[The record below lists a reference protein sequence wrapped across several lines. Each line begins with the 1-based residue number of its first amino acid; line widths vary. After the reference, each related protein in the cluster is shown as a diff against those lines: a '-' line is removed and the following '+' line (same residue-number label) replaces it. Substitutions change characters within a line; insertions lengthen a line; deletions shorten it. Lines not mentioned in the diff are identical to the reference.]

1 MSTKIL
7 SKLKVIIY
15 VLTIIFLLPTIFF
28 WLLYL
33 IPGGY
38 FRGPFTSVQMFYLSF
53 ISFLASFSFIIF
65 SDSKTLFISYLVITS
80 ILLLTSFGLIFYQNR
95 QRSFSRPIFY
105 LFLVGLLAFI
115 YMFGFKLRYQPALM
129 PKEGVNFQV
138 VAPTSGFNRMYR
150 SILASGERSD
160 NKLEILGWLDND
172 TLIYKKWSRD
182 EGNHISGEGTV
193 LQYNFISKT
202 SNIFDESITNL
213 SNKRCKYRECISE
226 FADSF
231 ADDQAVGKDAWVSP
245 DGKRF
250 AYLSRYI
257 YGPEDIMIF
266 EK

>member
-1 MSTKIL
+1 MTKFK
-7 SKLKVIIY
+7 KLIHI
-15 VLTIIFLLPTIFF
+15 LTIAFLLPTIFF

-38 FRGPFTSVQMFYLSF
+38 FSGPFTSVQMFYSSL
-53 ISFLASFSFIIF
+53 ISFLVSFSFIIF

-80 ILLLTSFGLIFYQNR
+80 VSLLISFGLIFYQNR

-105 LFLVGLLAFI
+105 LFLVGLFAFV

-138 VAPTSGFNRMYR
+138 VDPTSGFNRMYR

-160 NKLEILGWLDND
+160 NKFEILGWLDND
-172 TLIYKKWSRD
+172 TLIYKKWLRN
-182 EGNHISGEGTV
+182 EGNHISEEGEIR
-193 LQYNFISKT
+193 QYNFVNKKSST
-202 SNIFDESITNL
+202 FDEPFTNFN
-213 SNKRCKYRECISE
+213 NKRCSYKECISE

-231 ADDQAVGKDAWVSP
+231 ADDQSVGKDAWVSP